1 MGTADKFHYRSMDN
15 LVRIIGGGLAGT
27 EAAWQLARRGIAV
40 ELFEMRPLRR
50 TEAHASDDLAEVV
63 CSNSLRSD
71 SLSAPAGLL
80 KAEMRQLNS
89 LIIRTAETHRVPAGS
104 ALAVDRAAFAR
115 GVTQAIEALPKVQV
129 IRHEVESIPDDGIV
143 IVATGPLTSPALSRA
158 LTAQLGEEHL
168 YFYDAISPIVTAE
181 SIDMNLAYR
190 AARYGKGGDDYIN
203 LPLTQAEYYRFI
215 DALVAAERVAT
226 HSFERFVPF
235 EGCMP
240 IEEMADRGKE
250 TLAFGPMRAVGLI
263 DPSTGRRP
271 YAVVQLRQENR
282 ASTLYNLVGFQTKMT
297 YAEQRKVLALIPGLA
312 NAEFI
317 RLGSLHRN
325 TFINAPQ
332 HLLPT
337 LQWRQRQS
345 LFFAGQMTGVEGYI
359 ESAATGLLAGINA
372 ANLVFGKAPVVPPLT
387 TALGALLG
395 YISDSERK
403 RFQPMNVN
411 FGLISP
417 LSVGLRGKAKKEMLS
432 RRALADMA
440 AWLSELDGGAKGA
453 DANDLVSVETLGRI
467 HGETSVEMQPLR
479 NDGKAVVP

>member
-1 MGTADKFHYRSMDN
+1 MHN
-15 LVRIIGGGLAGT
+15 IVRIIGGGLAGA

-40 ELFEMRPLRR
+40 ELFEMRPQQM
-50 TEAHASDDLAEVV
+50 TDAHAGGNLGELV

-71 SLSAPAGLL
+71 SLTAPAGLL
-80 KAEMRQLNS
+80 KAEMRRLDS
-89 LIIRTAETHRVPAGS
+89 LVIRCAEATRVPAGS
-104 ALAVDRAAFAR
+104 ALAVDREQFSCALTR
-115 GVTQAIEALPKVQV
+115 GVEELPTVRIVRQEVQ
-129 IRHEVESIPDDGIV
+129 EIPHDGIV
-143 IVATGPLTSPALSRA
+143 ILATGPLTSPALSRDLA
-158 LTAQLGEEHL
+158 ARLGEAHL

-181 SIDMNLAYR
+181 SIDMNVAFR
-190 AARYGKGGDDYIN
+190 AARYDKGGDDYLN
-203 LPLTQAEYYRFI
+203 LPMTGGEYDHFI
-215 DALVAAERVAT
+215 GALLGAARVPT

-235 EGCMP
+235 EGCLP
-240 IEEMADRGKE
+240 IEEMADRGRE

-263 DPSTGRRP
+263 DPRTGRRP

-282 ASTLYNLVGFQTKMT
+282 EKTLYNLVGFQTKMT
-297 YAEQRKVLALIPGLA
+297 YPEQRRVFALIPGLA

-337 LQWRQRQS
+337 LQWRQRET

-372 ANLVFGKAPVVPPLT
+372 ANLLTGKPLLKPPST
-387 TALGALLG
+387 TALGSLLD
-395 YISDSERK
+395 YITDTERQ

-411 FGLISP
+411 FGLIPP
-417 LSVGLRGKAKKEMLS
+417 LGSRLRGRAKKAMMA

-440 AWLSELDGGAKGA
+440 AWARECDIAAPPIAEDPLPGGEVNA
-453 DANDLVSVETLGRI
+453 L
-467 HGETSVEMQPLR
+467 
-479 NDGKAVVP
+479 